1 MGRLVQLF
9 PWEATPLGALD
20 TWPESLRTSVSL
32 MLNSQHPMWIGWGP
46 EGTFLYNDAYLQV
59 LGLAKH
65 PWALGKPASV
75 VWSEIWDVCG
85 PLADKVFREGKASFV
100 DNVRLFMN
108 RAEYIEETFYSFSY
122 SPIFDESGRV
132 GGLFC
137 PSNEITE
144 KLLNERRLRT
154 LSELTARSYLE
165 KTIDGAAKSAAA
177 TLAKNPDDIPFALL
191 YLEEPGRGRAV
202 LKEAV
207 GVAAG
212 RPGISP
218 EVVDL
223 ARPETS
229 TWPLADIL
237 ADPQARIVPGSTVP
251 GLPMGLAGQR
261 ISEVLVLPVSAAG
274 QERPAGV
281 LVAGVSPA
289 RKLDREYRTFFDL
302 VAGQVGTAVRSATHA
317 EEDRARAEALAELD
331 RAKTHFFSNVSHEL
345 RTPLTLLLGPME
357 ECLRSPRKALEG
369 ENLEVA
375 HRNALRLLKLVN
387 TLLDFS
393 RIEAGRIQAAFQ
405 RVDLA
410 ALTRDVAAV
419 FRSILERAGL
429 RFVLDCPPVAE
440 ETYVDP
446 SLWEKVVLNLL
457 SNAYKFTFDGE
468 VSVRLRSGGGRVTL
482 EVSDTGTGIPEKE
495 LPRLFERFHRIHGA
509 RARSYEG
516 SGIGLALVR
525 ELVLLHGGTVS
536 VESHEGKGTTFRIE
550 LPAGKEHLP
559 KERVRT
565 AAESPGGSPVI
576 PPFVQEAASWATA
589 PARGPEPVPGRT
601 APSPER
607 ILVVDDNADMRSYVE
622 QLLRVRWTVETASDG
637 VEALARAREN
647 PPDLVLSDV
656 MMPRLDGLG
665 LLEALRKE
673 DRTRTLP
680 VILLSARAGEE
691 SRIEGLDWGADDYLI
706 KPFSA
711 PELIARVSSHLKLA
725 RLRRETESALR
736 QSEQMV
742 RSALGAARMFAWELN
757 LENGQAHV
765 SEGLAPVIGAP
776 NDLNDRRAW
785 ENIHPEDEPAMRAKM
800 TAAIRQAGTFSHP
813 VRFRRFDTGEWVW
826 LEVRGEALRDPDGVV
841 RRIVGLAMDVTERE
855 RVESALRDS
864 ERSLRSR
871 SEEILAIM
879 ESTPAFV
886 WVAQDPEGRSIVGNR
901 ASYEILRMEPGSNA
915 SATSSDG
922 PAPTHFRIFEGGKLL
937 ASEDYPIQRAL
948 REGRAIRNFEER
960 LVYDD
965 GTSVDLL
972 GNVVPLRN
980 PNGSVRGA
988 VAAFV
993 DVTKLKSVEAEIRA
1007 LNSSL
1012 ETKVRVRTARMAEAL
1027 QELETFAYT
1036 VAHDLRGPLRAM
1048 SQFTDILIEDY
1059 APLLGQDGQAYAR
1072 RIGEAAERMDRL
1084 TRDLLEY
1091 SRVAR
1096 THVALEP
1103 LEIST
1108 VVTEVLSSLQSD
1120 IHQSRG
1126 QVDVDLGSEMVNANR
1141 FLLSQAL
1148 TNLIGNAVKFSR
1160 LGVPPEVR
1168 IRCSRGEA
1176 GRLRLWIED
1185 RGIGIDPAHFPK
1197 LFQVFERLDPQGPYK
1212 GTGIGLAIVRKAVER
1227 MNGKVGVESEPG
1239 KGSQFWIELSS
1250 AGQP

>member
-1 MGRLVQLF
+1 
-9 PWEATPLGALD
+9 
-20 TWPESLRTSVSL
+20 
-32 MLNSQHPMWIGWGP
+32 MLNSQHPMWIGWGH

-59 LGLAKH
+59 LGQAKH

-85 PLADKVFREGKASFV
+85 PLADKVYREGKASFV

-108 RAEYIEETFYSFSY
+108 RADYIEETFYSFSY
-122 SPIFDESGRV
+122 SPIFDETGKV

-137 PSNEITE
+137 PSNEITD

-165 KTIDGAAKSAAA
+165 KTIDGAAKSAAT

-191 YLEEPGRGRAV
+191 YLEDPGRGEVV

-207 GVAAG
+207 GLQSG

-223 ARPETS
+223 DRPETS
-229 TWPLADIL
+229 AWPLAEVLSHPDG
-237 ADPQARIVPGSTVP
+237 RVVPVSNIP
-251 GLPMGLAGQR
+251 DLPLGLAGQT
-261 ISEVLVLPVSAAG
+261 ISEVLVLPVSATG

-317 EEDRARAEALAELD
+317 EEERRRTEALAELD
-331 RAKTHFFSNVSHEL
+331 RAKSHFFSNVSHEL

-357 ECLRSPRKALEG
+357 ESLRGPRRALEG
-369 ENLEVA
+369 DNLEVA

-393 RIEAGRIQAAFQ
+393 RIEAGRLQASFQ
-405 RVDLA
+405 RVDLP

-419 FRSILERAGL
+419 FKTILERAGL
-429 RFVLDCPPVAE
+429 RFVVDCPPLAE
-440 ETYVDP
+440 EVYVDP
-446 SLWEKVVLNLL
+446 SLWEKVLLNLL
-457 SNAYKFTFDGE
+457 SNAYKFTFEGE
-468 VSVRLRSGGGRVTL
+468 VRVRLRSGDHRVQL
-482 EVSDTGTGIPEKE
+482 EVADTGTGIPEKE

-509 RARSYEG
+509 KARSYEG
-516 SGIGLALVR
+516 SGIGLALVK
-525 ELVLLHGGTVS
+525 EIILLHGGTVA

-550 LPAGKEHLP
+550 LPTGKEHLP
-559 KERVRT
+559 KERTGT
-565 AAESPGGSPVI
+565 AAEVSGTSPVI
-576 PPFVQEAASWATA
+576 APFVQEAASWTA
-589 PARGPEPVPGRT
+589 VPAARGTDPTPSRPAPVT
-601 APSPER
+601 ER
-607 ILVVDDNADMRSYVE
+607 ILVVDDNPDMRSYVE
-622 QLLRVRWTVETASDG
+622 RLLRGRWVVETAADG
-637 VEALARAREN
+637 VDALARARDKV
-647 PPDLVLSDV
+647 PDLVLSDV

-665 LLEALRKE
+665 LLEALRKDE
-673 DRTRTLP
+673 RTRTLP

-691 SRIEGLDWGADDYLI
+691 SRIEGLDWGADDYLV

-711 PELIARVSSHLKLA
+711 AELIARVSSHLKLA
-725 RLRRETESALR
+725 RLRRESESARR
-736 QSEQMV
+736 QSEDLV
-742 RSALGAARMFAWELN
+742 RTALGAGRMFAWELN
-757 LENGQAHV
+757 LETGQAHV
-765 SEGLAPVIGAP
+765 SEGVTPVIGAP
-776 NDLNDRRAW
+776 QDLSKEQAW
-785 ENIHPEDEPAMRAKM
+785 PNVHPEDEPAIRSTMK
-800 TAAIRQAGTFSHP
+800 AAIQHAGTFSHQ
-813 VRFRRFDTGEWVW
+813 VRFRRFDTGEWIW
-826 LEVRGEALRDPDGVV
+826 LEVRGEAPRDADGAV
-841 RRIVGLAMDVTERE
+841 RRIVGLAIDVTERE
-855 RVESALRDS
+855 RVESALRES

-886 WVAQDPEGRSIVGNR
+886 WVAQDPDGHSIVGNR
-901 ASYEILRMEPGSNA
+901 ASYELLRMEPGTNA
-915 SATSSDG
+915 SATPFSG
-922 PAPTHFRIFEGGKLL
+922 PAPSHFRIFEDGRLL
-937 ASEDYPIQRAL
+937 QPEDYPIQRAL
-948 REGRAIRNFEER
+948 REGRAIRNYEER

-965 GTSVDLL
+965 GTAVDLL

-1048 SQFTDILIEDY
+1048 SQFTDILVEDY
-1059 APLLGQDGQAYAR
+1059 APRLGAEGEAYAR

-1103 LEIST
+1103 LNIRP
-1108 VVTEVLSSLQSD
+1108 VVDEVLASLQSD
-1120 IHQSRG
+1120 VRQSG
-1126 QVDVDLGSEMVNANR
+1126 GKVDVALGSESVNANR
-1141 FLLSQAL
+1141 FLLCQAL

-1160 LGVPPEVR
+1160 PGVPPEV
-1168 IRCSRGEA
+1168 IVRCSPA
-1176 GRLRLWIED
+1176 DSGRLRLWVED
-1185 RGIGIDPAHFPK
+1185 RGIGIDPSHFPK

-1227 MNGKVGVESEPG
+1227 MSGKVGVESEMG
-1239 KGSQFWIELSS
+1239 KGSRFWIELPSVR
-1250 AGQP
+1250 P